1 MVGGVEILWR
11 PARPMAT
18 PMGLFIPNTLLIPNK
33 ALGQEVSL
41 CKSFFHPKERA
52 SNVGTQLELGRN
64 EVQNIDW
71 QGVWTGDEVQCSKP
85 KLDE

>member
-18 PMGLFIPNTLLIPNK
+18 PMCLFIPNTLLIPNE
-33 ALGQEVSL
+33 AL
-41 CKSFFHPKERA
+41 PKERA
-52 SNVGTQLELGRN
+52 SNVGTQLELERN